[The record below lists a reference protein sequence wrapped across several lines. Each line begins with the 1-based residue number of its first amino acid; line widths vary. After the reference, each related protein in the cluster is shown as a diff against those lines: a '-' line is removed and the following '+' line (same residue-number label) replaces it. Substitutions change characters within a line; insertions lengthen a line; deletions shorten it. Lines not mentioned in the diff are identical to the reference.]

1 MENRVTVSI
10 CGIDYTFLSEE
21 NRSYMEKV
29 AAFVDEKMAEIMSSG
44 RLSQMDA
51 AVLVAVN
58 ITDEMIKQQSNAENL
73 RTQLKGYL
81 DEAGKAQSQVSEL
94 KREIFK
100 LQQQLQKAQSQKK

>member
-10 CGIDYTFLSEE
+10 CGLDYTFLSEE
-21 NRSYMEKV
+21 HRSYMEKV

-81 DEAGKAQSQVSEL
+81 DEANKAKAELSES

>member
-51 AVLVAVN
+51 AVLVAVY

-81 DEAGKAQSQVSEL
+81 DEANKAKAELSEC